1 VRTMTAALAARS
13 REVEAAVADLLALTA
28 STTTATAAAATAV
41 TAAAAAAT
49 NSTSEA
55 AVGVARHYHKLLYQS
70 VRYCVQKSL
79 EAIKVRACSRVVGR
93 GLVSG
98 TLPGTLPGTI
108 PGTGIVGGRPFFEV
122 DIQLS
127 VPSVRLNPR

>member
-28 STTTATAAAATAV
+28 NTATTSTTTTATAAT
-41 TAAAAAAT
+41 
-49 NSTSEA
+49 STSSEA
-55 AVGVARHYHKLLYQS
+55 AVAVARHYHKLLYQS

-93 GLVSG
+93 GMVS
-98 TLPGTLPGTI
+98 GTI
-108 PGTGIVGGRPFFEV
+108 PGTVLETGTVGGRPFFEV

-127 VPSVRLNPR
+127 VPSVRLNPRCV

>member
-1 VRTMTAALAARS
+1 MTAALAARS

-28 STTTATAAAATAV
+28 TTTTAATTATTAATA
-41 TAAAAAAT
+41 T
-49 NSTSEA
+49 SSSEA
-55 AVGVARHYHKLLYQS
+55 AVAVARHYHKLLYQS

-93 GLVSG
+93 GMVSG
-98 TLPGTLPGTI
+98 TLPGTGS
-108 PGTGIVGGRPFFEV
+108 VGGRPFFEV

-127 VPSVRLNPR
+127 VPSVRLNPRCV